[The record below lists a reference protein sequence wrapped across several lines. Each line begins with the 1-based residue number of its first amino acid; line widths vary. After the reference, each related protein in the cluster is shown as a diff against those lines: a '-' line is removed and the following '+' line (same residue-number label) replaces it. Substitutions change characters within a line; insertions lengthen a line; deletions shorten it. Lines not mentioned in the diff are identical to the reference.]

1 MSIEVIFDLFPEVAI
16 DSITNNPTVGLYMA
30 ETTAKHMEK
39 YVPARELALSTAY
52 NTRPFEIEYKQD
64 YSHYQFEGILYLAA
78 NGSSWAKKNET
89 KYPSGTSLKYSKN
102 EHPLATDHWDVP
114 TQENQG
120 RKIAS
125 EMTEFLQRL

>member
-39 YVPARELALSTAY
+39 YVPSRENVLASSY
-52 NTRPFEIEYKQD
+52 VTRPFEVEYTQG
-64 YSHYQFEGILYLAA
+64 YANYQFQGELYLAE
-78 NGSSWAKKNET
+78 NGSSWAKRFERKH
-89 KYPSGTSLKYSKN
+89 PSGMAIQYSKN
-102 EHPLATDHWDVP
+102 IHPLATDHWDVP

-125 EMTEFLQRL
+125 ELTEFLQRL